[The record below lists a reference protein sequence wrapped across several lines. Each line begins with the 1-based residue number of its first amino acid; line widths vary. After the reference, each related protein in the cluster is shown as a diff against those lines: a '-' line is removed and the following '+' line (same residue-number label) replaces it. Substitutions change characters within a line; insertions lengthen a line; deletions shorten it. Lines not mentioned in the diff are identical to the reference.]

1 MGIHPR
7 VRKHG
12 STMSFPLKRSWGL
25 FYEAAATEVL
35 SAYFKE
41 EDAAQAVSM
50 VDSRTGW
57 EEAPGPA
64 GEPGG
69 EAEDEAAAAA
79 AAEALAAL
87 EAAPAEDVDEAE

>member
-7 VRKHG
+7 VG
-12 STMSFPLKRSWGL
+12 ECGLTMSFPLKRSWGL
-25 FYEAAATEVL
+25 FNEAAATEVL

-57 EEAPGPA
+57 EDAPGPA

-69 EAEDEAAAAA
+69 KVEDEDAAVAK
-79 AAEALAAL
+79 ALAAL
-87 EAAPAEDVDEAE
+87 EAVPAGEDMDEAE